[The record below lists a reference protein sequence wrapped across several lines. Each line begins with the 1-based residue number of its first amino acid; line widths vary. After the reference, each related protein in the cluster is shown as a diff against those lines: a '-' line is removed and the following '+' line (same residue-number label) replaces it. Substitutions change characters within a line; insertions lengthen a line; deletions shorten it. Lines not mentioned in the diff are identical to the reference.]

1 MKMEMLKS
9 QNISIRGIF
18 LCHRAWLLFWTA
30 NILLLRWSIVWNVA
44 KMLLCRNGLGYHEYS
59 CPKCGS
65 KKRIPHTC
73 KSRFCSSCGKVAT
86 DKWVETSLSQTLD
99 VEYKH
104 LVFTLP
110 EQFRDWFLQNR
121 KACLDAFFIAVKD
134 TLLDY
139 AEQRGFRP
147 GVICVLH
154 TFGSDLKWNP
164 HIHVI
169 ITAGGL
175 SLQNDQWVKCHY
187 LPQNVIRP
195 IYRYQ
200 FLQQFKKLFKQ
211 GLLKP
216 PPAYKNIKSYQTFNS
231 WLTQFYKKEWY
242 VNLGKTLR
250 ESGHT
255 LRYVGR
261 YSKRPVIAEYR
272 IEAFDGYKVTFLYK
286 DHSTDQII
294 HNTVT
299 VEEFISRLVRHIP
312 DQNFRN
318 IRHSGIFANR
328 VRTKLI
334 ATARI
339 LLNQTPKPK
348 PLPLSFSQRYKKT
361 FNINPLA
368 CNNCGTQMVLSHV
381 VIVHTCTIRERVEN
395 KHQELIQNYHD
406 QKEQKEKNST
416 LKPRSP

>member
-1 MKMEMLKS
+1 MEVLKTK
-9 QNISIRGIF
+9 NISIRQIF
-18 LCHRAWLLFWTA
+18 LCSRAWLLFWTA

-59 CPKCGS
+59 CPECGS

-86 DKWVETSLSQTLD
+86 DRWVETSLSQLLD

-139 AEQRGFRP
+139 GEQKGFRP

-154 TFGSDLKWNP
+154 TFGSDLKWNA

-175 SLQNDQWVKCHY
+175 SLNNDKWTRHPFF
-187 LPQNVIRP
+187 PQEVIRP
-195 IYRYQ
+195 MFRYR
-200 FLQQFKKLFKQ
+200 FLEQFKKLFKK
-211 GLLKP
+211 GLLTSP
-216 PPAYKNIKSYQTFNS
+216 PGCKNIKSYETFNS
-231 WLTQFYKKEWY
+231 WLTPFYKKEWY
-242 VNLGKTLR
+242 VNIGRTLK

-255 LRYVGR
+255 VRYVGR
-261 YSKRPVIAEYR
+261 YTKRPVMAESR
-272 IEAFDGYKVTFLYK
+272 IESFDGNFVTFSYK
-286 DHSTDQII
+286 DYSD
-294 HNTVT
+294 NTVVST
-299 VEEFISRLVRHIP
+299 TVSVEEFISRLIRHIP
-312 DQNFRN
+312 DQHFRN

-328 VRTKLI
+328 VRTKCI
-334 ATARI
+334 ATAR
-339 LLNQTPKPK
+339 LLLKQTSKQK
-348 PLPLSFSQRYKKT
+348 PLPLSFQQRYKKT
-361 FNINPLA
+361 FNIDPLA
-368 CNNCGTQMVLSHV
+368 CNNCGTPMILSAV
-381 VIVHTCTIRERVEN
+381 VIVHTKTVRERVEN
-395 KHQELIQNYHD
+395 KHQELIENYHAK
-406 QKEQKEKNST
+406 KEEQENNRVS
-416 LKPRSP
+416 KPRSP